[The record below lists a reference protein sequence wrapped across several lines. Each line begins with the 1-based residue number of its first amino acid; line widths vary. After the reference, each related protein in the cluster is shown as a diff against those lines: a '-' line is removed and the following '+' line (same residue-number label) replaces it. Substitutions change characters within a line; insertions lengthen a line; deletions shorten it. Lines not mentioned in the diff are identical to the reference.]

1 MPNNLIKDLNFHII
15 SIVFNIIGT
24 IYLWVRNERSD
35 RWISLFFMNVILIQ
49 LLQLIEHFYNDN
61 VTSIYVFLLLFIHPL
76 INLIGGFNYKAEFA
90 FIEQIGI
97 YLIFLAY
104 IFISKVGL
112 IKLDNTNT
120 INKVDNTIVWNYL
133 NTINYYEWAFYIFAL
148 LFSMYLYTN
157 PQNIT
162 MMIGTHLLLFV
173 SFFIANYKFN
183 ATFPIFYRY
192 LSFLLGAVIMF

>member
-1 MPNNLIKDLNFHII
+1 MTNNLIKDLNFHII
-15 SIVFNIIGT
+15 SMIFNIIGT

-49 LLQLIEHFYNDN
+49 VLQLIENFYNDN
-61 VTSIYVFLLLFIHPL
+61 VTSIYIFLLLFVHPL
-76 INLIGGFNYKAEFA
+76 INLIGGSHYKAEFA
-90 FIEQIGI
+90 FIEQIGV

-112 IKLDNTNT
+112 QNFYTTNIVT
-120 INKVDNTIVWNYL
+120 KDNTIIWNYL

-162 MMIGTHLLLFV
+162 MMIGTYLLLFV

-192 LSFLLGAVIMF
+192 LSFLLGAIIMF

>member
-1 MPNNLIKDLNFHII
+1 MTNNLIKDLNFHII
-15 SIVFNIIGT
+15 SMIFNIIGI

-49 LLQLIEHFYNDN
+49 ALQLIENYYNDN
-61 VTSIYVFLLLFIHPL
+61 VTSIFIFLLLFVHPL
-76 INLIGGFNYKAEFA
+76 INLIGGSHYKAEFA
-90 FIEQIGI
+90 FIEQIGV

-112 IKLDNTNT
+112 QNFYTTNIIT
-120 INKVDNTIVWNYL
+120 KDNTIIWNYL

-162 MMIGTHLLLFV
+162 MMIGTYLLLFV

-192 LSFLLGAVIMF
+192 LSFLLGAIIMF

>member
-1 MPNNLIKDLNFHII
+1 MTNNLIKDLNFHII
-15 SIVFNIIGT
+15 SMIFNIIGI

-35 RWISLFFMNVILIQ
+35 HWISLFFMNVILIQ
-49 LLQLIEHFYNDN
+49 ALQLIENYYNDN
-61 VTSIYVFLLLFIHPL
+61 VTSIFIFLLLFVHPL
-76 INLIGGFNYKAEFA
+76 INLIGGSHYKAEFA
-90 FIEQIGI
+90 FIEQIGV

-112 IKLDNTNT
+112 QNFYTTNIIT
-120 INKVDNTIVWNYL
+120 KDNTIIWNYL

-162 MMIGTHLLLFV
+162 MMIGTYLLLFV

-192 LSFLLGAVIMF
+192 LSFLLGAIIMF